1 MMINSEGNARPKLCF
16 FQSDYACIKSM
27 YQTNTHFK
35 KLLVPQG
42 KPV

>member
-16 FQSDYACIKSM
+16 FQSDYALSM